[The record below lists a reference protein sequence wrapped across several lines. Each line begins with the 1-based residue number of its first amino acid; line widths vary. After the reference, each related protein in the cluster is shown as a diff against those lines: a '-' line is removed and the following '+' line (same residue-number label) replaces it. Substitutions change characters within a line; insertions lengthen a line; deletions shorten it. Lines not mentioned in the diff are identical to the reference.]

1 MLRAALPLPG
11 VTTKRVRPPGAHGRT
26 DPGGDD
32 DLGLH
37 CPQTP
42 DGCVVRS
49 LLNSYSV
56 LKKKKKK
63 KKKGKRKK
71 RKSSLTSAPP
81 RSSKTTQ
88 HELSENQ
95 IPPELHGNKTQQNKT
110 SFTNLLKK
118 RLENKAVFDFSFI

>member
-56 LKKKKKK
+56 LKKKKEEEERKKEKK
-63 KKKGKRKK
+63 KKLVDQRASPQLQNNTARTVGE
-71 RKSSLTSAPP
+71 PN
-81 RSSKTTQ
+81 TTRASW
-88 HELSENQ
+88 E
-95 IPPELHGNKTQQNKT
+95 
-110 SFTNLLKK
+110 
-118 RLENKAVFDFSFI
+118 